1 MSGRVVDEV
10 RARNDNVAARW
21 GLYKSVR
28 SATVVRPRAQ
38 VAMALVLAERHLDAA
53 LRRPTDAA
61 AVAVFVAF
69 ARMLYSFRETFSLF
83 LHLLVSAATAGSG
96 AGTSRTP
103 RRSQQTTSPL

>member
-1 MSGRVVDEV
+1 M
-10 RARNDNVAARW
+10 AARW

-69 ARMLYSFRETFSLF
+69 ARMLYSFRETFSF
-83 LHLLVSAATAGSG
+83 LPSPSRQRRDGRLWCWNVEDAEEVTADNVSLITVSCVVEVQVGS
-96 AGTSRTP
+96 
-103 RRSQQTTSPL
+103 

>member
-69 ARMLYSFRETFSLF
+69 ARMLYSFRETFSF

-103 RRSQQTTSPL
+103 RRSQQTTS

>member
-28 SATVVRPRAQ
+28 SAAVVRQRAR

-69 ARMLYSFRETFSLF
+69 ARILYSFRETSF

-103 RRSQQTTSPL
+103 RRSQQTMSPL